1 MNYVSSEVAVGFENA
16 FEVAANNPEN
26 INNNGSFNWN
36 FIDADLCI
44 DGWMDILGDNL
55 SFKFFYE
62 MVKVVSEN

>member
-55 SFKFFYE
+55 YFKFFDE
-62 MVKVVSEN
+62 MINVVSEN

>member
-16 FEVAANNPEN
+16 FEVAANTPEN

-55 SFKFFYE
+55 YFKFFDE